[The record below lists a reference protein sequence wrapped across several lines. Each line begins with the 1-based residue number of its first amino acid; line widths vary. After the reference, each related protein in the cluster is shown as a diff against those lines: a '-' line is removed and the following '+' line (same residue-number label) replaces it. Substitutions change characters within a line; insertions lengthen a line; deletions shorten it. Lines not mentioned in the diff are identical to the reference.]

1 MVTPGLAYKDNVVS
15 LERETSMKKKMIVIG
30 SAAIVMI
37 IAAILFFSQPKQ
49 IVDTGYDIG
58 RVTYNGN
65 DVTEQV
71 DCEKLASIVSKYTCS
86 RLPHAFAPTQ
96 TSQVVVELNGSDG
109 GKALHI
115 LLGDINVAY
124 ESANK
129 GGYTIQN
136 SEVLLT
142 EILGVIR

>member
-1 MVTPGLAYKDNVVS
+1 
-15 LERETSMKKKMIVIG
+15 MKKKIIVIG
-30 SAAIVMI
+30 SATIVMI
-37 IAAILFFSQPKQ
+37 IAAILFFSQPKK
-49 IVDTGYDIG
+49 IVDTGYEIG
-58 RVTYNGN
+58 QVTYKNN

-86 RLPHAFAPTQ
+86 RLPHTFSPTQ
-96 TSQVVVELNGSDG
+96 TSQVAVELNGSDG

-124 ESANK
+124 ESANR

-136 SEVLLT
+136 GKALLT
-142 EILGVIR
+142 EILNVIQQ

>member
-1 MVTPGLAYKDNVVS
+1 
-15 LERETSMKKKMIVIG
+15 MKKKIIVIG

-37 IAAILFFSQPKQ
+37 IAAILFFSQPKK
-49 IVDTGYDIG
+49 IVDTAYDIG

-71 DCEKLASIVSKYTCS
+71 DCEKLASIVSNYTCS
-86 RLPHAFAPTQ
+86 RLPHTFAPTQ

-109 GKALHI
+109 NNPLHI

-124 ESANK
+124 ESANR

-136 SEVLLT
+136 GKALLT
-142 EILGVIR
+142 ELLNIIQQ